1 MKKII
6 FILTLSIATMFA
18 SCKSEINTGNADID
32 SGTVISSYT
41 DNQYDMT
48 NDDNIEDI
56 TAVLESYSQKALL
69 LPKPIESYKII
80 KAENAVIDGINCRG
94 VQIYSDSEDGENIE
108 TAGYYYLTPDNI
120 LYVYDVSN
128 DVYVLLHKDVIDA
141 ENDDP
146 NKILDEAF
154 EIASNFYLGGF
165 RELDLNDSI
174 EKKDT
179 YGNIQTYY
187 KVCDEQYNT
196 SAKLYSTLS
205 CYFSS
210 SVIEDMLA
218 SANIFIDS
226 NNVYGLD
233 GGRGANIFIESYSV
247 QKETISSNECC
258 YNVTVKY
265 TDDWDGVNPEEYI
278 FKLKKSGN
286 TWVFTEFPYFF

>member
-6 FILTLSIATMFA
+6 LILTLCIATMLT
-18 SCKSEINTGNADID
+18 SCKSANNTGNSDID
-32 SGTVISSYT
+32 ATSVISLYT
-41 DNQYDMT
+41 DNQHDMT

-56 TAVLESYSQKALL
+56 IAVLGSYSQKALL

-108 TAGYYYLTPDNI
+108 TAGYYYLAPDNI
-120 LYVYDVSN
+120 LYVYDVFN

-146 NKILDEAF
+146 NKVLDEAF

-174 EKKDT
+174 EKKNT
-179 YGNIQTYY
+179 YGDIQTYY

-205 CYFSS
+205 CYFSNS
-210 SVIEDMLA
+210 IIEDMLA
-218 SANIFIDS
+218 SANIFIDN

-233 GGRGANIFIESYSV
+233 GGRGANIFIESYNV

-258 YNVTVKY
+258 YNVIVKY
-265 TDDWDGVNPEEYI
+265 TDDWDGVNPKEYI

-286 TWVFTEFPYFF
+286 TWLFTEFPYFF